1 LPLEN
6 IKLGVSLLFKPG
18 QLVEFRI
25 KNSEGF
31 WRGFYF
37 TDRDRLAEVVERLDR
52 DPRVVSLYYVI
63 NPCKAS
69 LMRERAKCACKI
81 CSKGSGL
88 LTANPTDEQVE
99 QILSGPTQHLTG
111 NDDVDSLN
119 WMFIDCDTLR
129 AAGFEHESSTGE
141 EKAACKATA
150 QQMLAFLAEKGWP
163 QPLLGDSGNGFHILQ
178 SIKMMNTVDNIHL
191 LVDCLKALAA
201 RFNGPAAEVDC
212 AVFNAARL
220 TRAYGTTTRK
230 GTDAPER
237 PYRHNRLIPP
247 KSPVSAVA
255 LDQILALG
263 SEVPLSSRRSDD
275 MPELDENFDPEDW
288 LEWYESQGA
297 FRIEGEREAN
307 GKTVK
312 VTDICLN
319 AGHKHSGSGLTGFIV
334 GDSFGYHC
342 FSDDC
347 EGVTIGTI
355 FQLLREAVDEHGK
368 PKYEEYPDPIFK
380 NDGLEA
386 VLEFAEVADE
396 AEAEQEKVEETKK
409 DEAMAEPPE
418 PEPGKDPWKTGS
430 EALDGLDIRA
440 NDLAAHILRVVVHH
454 PEEVWQD
461 GFLHYAKRIK
471 EKLGFAPNAKAIKV
485 ARGEVGTQTLR
496 LAAQETM
503 RLLIKFTEANK
514 RLPDKVTLKHFID
527 VSPDPEVRKHDY
539 KDEVKAFVDALED
552 APASTFDDT
561 ANAFMHTLDLRQ
573 EIRSAREAFN
583 FFLLREEDVLAYR
596 RGMRKHWN
604 SSTAQDSR
612 FEQGAWQERTDAI
625 YADFEK
631 NVLGVGDTRKF
642 KLGFPTIDNSGMNI
656 GLDGDC
662 AICLCGPASNRKTTA
677 ALSLAMNFAITGK
690 NGLFFAGEHQ
700 CMKVMKRLTLQLS
713 HFFKN
718 DVEIGALPGLSGW
731 EGLNRTATADDLAKM
746 KSLLLKL
753 KAGEIVPGFI
763 EPQNI
768 DAVTK
773 GDEDKV
779 GALMAYAEATFMK
792 YQWDFIIIDPLDT
805 IMPPEDGKTRGGA
818 SNWKVC
824 SSIVDRLF
832 AFSRDAFGGRGCMV
846 IVTAQFGSDARRDIE
861 RIQEKNAGAENY
873 DDELESILKRD
884 GLIQYFTTIGQR
896 FDLCLGVAT
905 RTKDGEDG
913 MIVRGRDRE
922 GGSFTSLNFRINRE
936 TNYMT
941 EKPKQYQVV
950 ETPVGERTMAAAV
963 NSFDE
968 EL

>member
-1 LPLEN
+1 LALEN
-6 IKLGVSLLFKPG
+6 IKLGVNLLFKPG

-25 KNSEGF
+25 KNSEGY

-37 TDRDRLAEVVERLDR
+37 TDHDRLAEVVERLDS

-63 NPCKAS
+63 NPCKPS
-69 LMRERAKCACKI
+69 LLREREKCKCKV
-81 CSKGSGL
+81 CEKGSGL
-88 LTANPTDEQVE
+88 LVANPTDEQVE
-99 QILSGPTQHLTG
+99 TILSGPTQHLTG

-129 AAGFEHESSTGE
+129 ATGFEHESSTSD

-150 QQMLAFLAEKGWP
+150 GQVLAFLNEKGWP

-191 LVDCLKALAA
+191 LVDCLKALAK

-230 GTDAPER
+230 GTSTDER
-237 PYRHNRLIPP
+237 PFRPNRLFPP
-247 KSPVSAVA
+247 KSPVSAVT

-288 LEWYESQGA
+288 LQWYEDQGA
-297 FRIEGEREAN
+297 FHVEGEREAN

-355 FQLLREAVDEHGK
+355 FQLLREAVKDDGVT
-368 PKYEEYPDPIFK
+368 PKYEEYPYQVFK

-396 AEAEQEKVEETKK
+396 TEAVEERAEEIKK
-409 DEAMAEPPE
+409 DEAMVPAPE
-418 PEPGKDPWKTGS
+418 PEPGKDPVN
-430 EALDGLDIRA
+430 LDGLDVKA
-440 NDLAAHILRVVVHH
+440 NDLATYLMGIVVHH
-454 PEEVWQD
+454 PGEVWQD
-461 GFLHYAKRIK
+461 GFLHYVKRIK
-471 EKLGFAPNAKAIKV
+471 EKLGFVPNAKAIKV
-485 ARGEVGTQTLR
+485 LRGEVATQTLK
-496 LAAQETM
+496 LATQETM
-503 RLLIKFTEANK
+503 RLLIKFTDAHK
-514 RLPDKVTLKHFID
+514 KLPDKVTLKHFID
-527 VSPDPEVRKHDY
+527 VSPDPEVRKHEY
-539 KDEVKAFVDALED
+539 KDEVRRFIDELPD
-552 APASTFDDT
+552 NQASTFDDT
-561 ANAFMHTLDLRQ
+561 ANAFVQTLDLRQ
-573 EIRSAREAFN
+573 EIRAAREAFN
-583 FFLLREEDVLAYR
+583 YFLLREENIIDFRKAL
-596 RGMRKHWN
+596 RKHWN
-604 SSTAQDSR
+604 SSTAQDSG
-612 FEQGAWQERTDAI
+612 FEQGPWQERTEAI
-625 YADFEK
+625 LSDFER
-631 NVLGVGDTRKF
+631 NVTGQQDGRKF
-642 KLGFPTIDNSGMNI
+642 KLGFRSIDDSGMNI
-656 GLDGDC
+656 GLDGDR

-677 ALSLAMNFAITGK
+677 ALSIALNFAINSK
-690 NGLFFAGEHQ
+690 NGLFFAGEHRAD
-700 CMKVMKRLTLQLS
+700 KLLKKLTLQLS
-713 HFFKN
+713 HYFKG
-718 DVEIGALPGLSGW
+718 DPEIGFIPGLSKW
-731 EGLNRTATADDLAKM
+731 EGLNRTATAEDLVKVRN
-746 KSLLLKL
+746 LLLKL

-763 EPQNI
+763 EPQSI
-768 DAVTK
+768 DAVTR
-773 GDEDKV
+773 GDDDKV
-779 GALMAYAEATFMK
+779 GALLAYAEATFMK

-805 IMPPEDGKTRGGA
+805 IMPPEDSKNKGVN
-818 SNWKVC
+818 NWKMC
-824 SSIVDRLF
+824 ASIVDRLF
-832 AFSRDAFGGRGCMV
+832 EFSRNAFGGRGCMV
-846 IVTAQFGSDARRDIE
+846 IVTAQFGSEARRDIE
-861 RIQEKNAGAENY
+861 RIQEKNSGQENF
-873 DDELESILKRD
+873 DDEIESILKRD

-905 RTKDGEDG
+905 RTKDGEEG

-922 GGSFTSLNFRINRE
+922 GGTFNSLTFHIDKD
-936 TNYMT
+936 TNYML
-941 EKPKQYQVV
+941 EKKRQYAVT
-950 ETPVGERTMAAAV
+950 ETPVGEKTMAAAV